1 MAIMPGSSQ
10 KPSERFCKAPASKDS
25 SAVSLAGFALRRQK
39 GCEETDSSSQ
49 QKHIPGASSSVSE
62 SCSVQ
67 AGLLLV
73 LDYPLG
79 YLSA

>member
-1 MAIMPGSSQ
+1 M
-10 KPSERFCKAPASKDS
+10 
-25 SAVSLAGFALRRQK
+25 SLAGFALRRQK

-49 QKHIPGASSSVSE
+49 QKHIPGASSSVLE